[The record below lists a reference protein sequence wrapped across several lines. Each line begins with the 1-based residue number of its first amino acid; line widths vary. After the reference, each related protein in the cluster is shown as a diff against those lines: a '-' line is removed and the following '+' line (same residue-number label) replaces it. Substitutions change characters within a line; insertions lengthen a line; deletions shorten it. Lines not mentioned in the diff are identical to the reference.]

1 MANSKITV
9 TIAWADAGGAQER
22 PAKVIVGTTIND
34 LLASDLTKHGLPREV
49 VSGAAGVG
57 VWGRVRPKTYQLRES
72 DRVEFYAPLK
82 ADPKEQRR
90 RRVR

>member
-1 MANSKITV
+1 MSNSKITV
-9 TIAWADAGGAQER
+9 TIAWADAKVAREREAQVL
-22 PAKVIVGTTIND
+22 AGTTLSD
-34 LLASDLTKHGLPREV
+34 LLAADLTKHDVPLEV

-57 VWGRVRPKTYQLRES
+57 VWGRVRPKTYVLRGG